1 MAPRVPIVQI
11 EFISGKGGVG
21 KSAVSAAV
29 ARLHARRGE
38 RVLAMSMIP
47 GGSLTAHLGLRRVG
61 FVPELAIDGVHT
73 MEITRADALEEY
85 VKLYSPVPLVAELGR
100 AIRVFDVLAEA
111 APGVREIVTIGKV
124 AYEAWDGTWDRIVVD
139 AVPSGQLESHLLAP
153 EVIAELIP
161 TGRVRDQ
168 AAKIEEL
175 LRDDTSV
182 HLVTLAEE
190 LPITETRETLTRLE
204 PLAPALAPV
213 IANRL
218 LAPPPSAGELPE
230 AARMALAL
238 HAEIATEQAR
248 WLGELDDGP
257 RLPYLFGTD
266 DPILVSEYLAKVLE
280 AWR

>member
-1 MAPRVPIVQI
+1 MQI

-47 GGSLTAHLGLRRVG
+47 GGALASHLGLRRLG
-61 FVPELAIDGVHT
+61 FVPELAIDGVHA
-73 MEITRADALEEY
+73 MEVARADALEEY
-85 VKLYSPVPLVAELGR
+85 VRLYSPVPLVAQLGR
-100 AIRVFDVLAEA
+100 AVRVFDVLAEA

-124 AYEAWDGTWDRIVVD
+124 AYEAWEGSWDRIVVD
-139 AVPSGQLESHLLAP
+139 AVPSGQLESHILAP

-168 AAKIEEL
+168 AARIEQL
-175 LRDDTSV
+175 LRDDTLV

-190 LPITETRETLTRLE
+190 LPITETHETLARLE
-204 PLAPALAPV
+204 TLAPTVAPV

-218 LAPPPSAGELPE
+218 LAPPPSSGDLPE
-230 AARMALAL
+230 SAPSAARTALAL
-238 HAEIATEQAR
+238 HAEISAEQTR
-248 WLGELDDGP
+248 WLAELADGP

-266 DPILVSEYLAKVLE
+266 DPILVSEYLAKVME